1 MQRDF
6 TNRGLGIR
14 VFDNEC
20 VVIEKKGGVHGW
32 VEDGQRHSLPVPD
45 NFDSITTNPASR
57 LALAFRYC
65 EMENPAG
72 ELRALLTQKPAA
84 AKGE

>member
-20 VVIEKKGGVHGW
+20 VVIEEKGGVHGW

-45 NFDSITTNPASR
+45 SFDSITTTLQADWGSHSAIGRWKTQPASCAR
-57 LALAFRYC
+57 C
-65 EMENPAG
+65 
-72 ELRALLTQKPAA
+72 
-84 AKGE
+84 